1 MIKKI
6 IGLTITLF
14 IGSLTLIAQQQQPL
28 NLITNSYI
36 LPQNR
41 ITDLDSL
48 NSLQNLLYKLSF
60 GEDNSFQYDEIPEN
74 AFFYSIFDK
83 TANPKKVGVLD
94 IECNLNDFRN
104 KNFDA
109 GFKSFVNGYMI
120 DDVNKYSI
128 NTIKNNDINAGY
140 IWYRASNTIYM
151 LIYGKSKPGYI
162 SASMDVYLTPD
173 KLDAFV
179 TDFITQIKFK

>member
-1 MIKKI
+1 MKSQR
-6 IGLTITLF
+6 TLF
-14 IGSLTLIAQQQQPL
+14 YG
-28 NLITNSYI
+28 
-36 LPQNR
+36 
-41 ITDLDSL
+41 
-48 NSLQNLLYKLSF
+48 
-60 GEDNSFQYDEIPEN
+60 
-74 AFFYSIFDK
+74 IFDK

-94 IECNLNDFRN
+94 IECNSNEFRN

-151 LIYGKSKPGYI
+151 RAYGKSKPGYI
-162 SASMDVYLTPD
+162 NASMDVYLTPD

-179 TDFITQIKFK
+179 TDFISQIKFK